1 MGGGLIQLVAL
12 GSQDVYLT
20 GNPQITFFKA
30 IYKRYSNF
38 AKECIEQPLDG
49 SEPTNI
55 DVRKQCIL
63 TRNADLVQEI
73 YLKSSVTLNSPND
86 EFEPELLD
94 ATALIKSVEIQ
105 IGGTRIDKH
114 YSQWLDIYNELF
126 EKNHKIRESMT
137 TILFDNPMGV
147 NNRTSQT
154 NNGDIYIPLRFWFN
168 RNPGLALPIISLQY
182 HDITIIFDLS
192 IKNLRAQLFRS
203 NTATLKSVVPL
214 TSSTPTTGN
223 VQAIF
228 SNTKLLTNYIYL
240 DTEERRNFAQLDHE
254 YLIEQVQFTGT
265 ENKNKFIMT
274 FNHPVKGL
282 FWNIYKNDSSTDNSN
297 QLNVNDFK
305 LTLNG
310 HDRFTS
316 QSYDYFHLIQQYENN
331 LGNDFTMHNKD
342 RTWTFDC
349 NRATVSH
356 NTALYSFCLHPQDF
370 QPSGTCNFS
379 RIDTAELSYTGFK
392 SSEHSLYLFALN
404 YNVFKVIG
412 GQGGLT
418 YAN

>member
-38 AKECIEQPLDG
+38 AKECVEQPLDG
-49 SEPTNI
+49 SEPTDQ

-73 YLKSSVTLNSPND
+73 YLKSSITLTCASGQ
-86 EFEPELLD
+86 FEPELLD
-94 ATALIKSVEIQ
+94 CTSLIKSVEVH

-126 EKNHKIRESMT
+126 EKNHKIRESLT
-137 TILFDNPMGV
+137 TIKFENSVVPHTG
-147 NNRTSQT
+147 TT
-154 NNGDIYIPLRFWFN
+154 NSGDIFIPLRFWFN
-168 RNPGLALPIISLQY
+168 RNPGLALPLISLQY
-182 HDITIIFDLS
+182 HEVSITFELS
-192 IKNLRAQLFRS
+192 IKNLRGQLFTS
-203 NTATLKSVVPL
+203 SSATEKTIVPF
-214 TSSTPTTGN
+214 TSSTPTSGN
-223 VQAIF
+223 IQIKVEN
-228 SNTKLLTNYIYL
+228 SKLLTNYIYL

-254 YLIEQVQFTGT
+254 YLIEQVQFTGV

-274 FNHPVKGL
+274 FNHPIKAL
-282 FWNIYKNDSSTDNSN
+282 FWNIYKNDSSSSN
-297 QLNVNDFK
+297 NNVLNVNDFK

-316 QSYDYFHLIQQYENN
+316 QPYDYFHLIQQYECN
-331 LGNDFTMHNKD
+331 LGNNFTMHNIN

-349 NRATVSH
+349 NRASVSH
-356 NTALYSFCLHPQDF
+356 NTALYSFCLHPQEF

-379 RIDTAELSYTGFK
+379 RIDTAELNFTGFD
-392 SSEHSLYLFALN
+392 SVNHSLYLFALN

>member
-49 SEPTNI
+49 AEPTDL

-73 YLKSSVTLNSPND
+73 YLKSSVTLNSASG

-137 TILFDNPMGV
+137 TILFDNPLGV

-154 NNGDIYIPLRFWFN
+154 NSGEIYIPLRFWFN

-182 HDITIIFDLS
+182 HDITIIFELS
-192 IKNLRAQLFRS
+192 IKNLRAQLFTS
-203 NTATLKSVVPL
+203 NTATEKTIVSV
-214 TSSTPTTGN
+214 TSSTVTSGK
-223 VQAIF
+223 VQTIF
-228 SNTKLLTNYIYL
+228 TNSKLLTNYIYL

-254 YLIEQVQFTGT
+254 YLIEQLQFTGT

-274 FNHPVKGL
+274 FNHPVKAL
-282 FWNIYKNDSSTDNSN
+282 FWNIYKNDTSTDNSN
-297 QLNVNDFK
+297 KLDLNDFK

-310 HDRFTS
+310 HDRFTA
-316 QSYDYFHLIQQYENN
+316 QPYNYFHLLQQYENN
-331 LGNDFTMHNKD
+331 LGNDFTMHNKN

-349 NRATVSH
+349 NRASVSH
-356 NTALYSFCLHPQDF
+356 NVALYSFCLHPQDF
-370 QPSGTCNFS
+370 QPSGSCNFS

-392 SSEHSLYLFALN
+392 SNEHTLYLFALN